1 MLIRSHLEFFC
12 RAKKIGGTINEK
24 DLEWK
29 NISERFEMEIYLFV
43 GLLVIYVVTVL
54 LLKKEILRKIWLGA
68 FMLAFAVSAAALSF
82 LRFSHQE
89 VMMNAEELSWY
100 YILYLFASIMV
111 VLGAINL
118 WIFRHELIRIL
129 FAEDDEDVS

>member
-1 MLIRSHLEFFC
+1 MVTVFFLFMRDEKFLSLIIYQPNRRL
-12 RAKKIGGTINEK
+12 
-24 DLEWK
+24 D
-29 NISERFEMEIYLFV
+29 MEIYLFI
-43 GLLVIYVVTVL
+43 GLLLVYVITVL
-54 LLKKEILRKIWLGA
+54 VLKKEILRKLWLIA
-68 FMLAFAVSAAALSF
+68 FMAAFAVSAAALSF

-118 WIFRHELIRIL
+118 WLFRRDLMRVL
-129 FAEDDEDVS
+129 FAEEDEDIS

>member
-1 MLIRSHLEFFC
+1 
-12 RAKKIGGTINEK
+12 
-24 DLEWK
+24 
-29 NISERFEMEIYLFV
+29 MEIYLFV

-89 VMMNAEELSWY
+89 VMMNAEELSRY

>member
-1 MLIRSHLEFFC
+1 MPVIIFLITILKKLEFF
-12 RAKKIGGTINEK
+12 AKRKIGIVC
-24 DLEWK
+24 D
-29 NISERFEMEIYLFV
+29 ISERCKMEIYLFA
-43 GLLVIYVVTVL
+43 GLIVVYVVTVL
-54 LLKKEILRKIWLGA
+54 LLKKEVLRKIWLAA
-68 FMLAFAVSAAALSF
+68 FMMVFAISAAALSF

-118 WIFRHELIRIL
+118 WLFRRELIRVL
-129 FAEDDEDVS
+129 FADSEENVS

>member
-1 MLIRSHLEFFC
+1 
-12 RAKKIGGTINEK
+12 
-24 DLEWK
+24 
-29 NISERFEMEIYLFV
+29 MEIYLFV
-43 GLLVIYVVTVL
+43 GLLLVYLVTALV
-54 LLKKEILRKIWLGA
+54 LKKEVLRKLWLVA
-68 FMLAFAVSAAALSF
+68 FMTAFAVSAASLSF

-118 WIFRHELIRIL
+118 WLFRHELIKVL
-129 FAEDDEDVS
+129 FAEDDIN

>member
-1 MLIRSHLEFFC
+1 
-12 RAKKIGGTINEK
+12 
-24 DLEWK
+24 
-29 NISERFEMEIYLFV
+29 MEIYLFI
-43 GLLVIYVVTVL
+43 GLLLVYVITVL
-54 LLKKEILRKIWLGA
+54 VLKKEILRKLWLIA
-68 FMLAFAVSAAALSF
+68 FMVAFAVSAAALSF

-118 WIFRHELIRIL
+118 WLFRRDLMRVL
-129 FAEDDEDVS
+129 FAEEDEDIS

>member
-1 MLIRSHLEFFC
+1 
-12 RAKKIGGTINEK
+12 
-24 DLEWK
+24 
-29 NISERFEMEIYLFV
+29 MEIYLFV
-43 GLLVIYVVTVL
+43 GLLVLYMITVL
-54 LLKKEILRKIWLGA
+54 MLKKDILQKIWLSA
-68 FMLAFAVSAAALSF
+68 FMLAFAVSAVALSF

-118 WIFRHELIRIL
+118 WIFRRELIKVL
-129 FAEDDEDVS
+129 FADDDEDVS

>member
-1 MLIRSHLEFFC
+1 
-12 RAKKIGGTINEK
+12 
-24 DLEWK
+24 
-29 NISERFEMEIYLFV
+29 MEIYLFI
-43 GLLVIYVVTVL
+43 GLLLVYVITVL
-54 LLKKEILRKIWLGA
+54 VLKKEILRKLWLIA
-68 FMLAFAVSAAALSF
+68 FMAAFAVSATALSF

-118 WIFRHELIRIL
+118 WLFRRDLMRVL
-129 FAEDDEDVS
+129 FAEEDEDIS